1 MEIYS
6 NMTEVSTNQ
15 NLNAH
20 YTTSAK
26 APRKTGVVAQ
36 PPASVPPQRKVY
48 SDAEANKKF
57 KELNQ
62 DLYQDSKKAAKKDKI
77 KLLKLIGIILGAA
90 LGVAGIRKLAGFF
103 KKS

>member
-1 MEIYS
+1 
-6 NMTEVSTNQ
+6 MTEVTTNQ

-36 PPASVPPQRKVY
+36 PPASVPERKVY
-48 SDAEANKKF
+48 SDAEANKRF
-57 KELNQ
+57 KEINQ
-62 DLYQDSKKAAKKDKI
+62 DLYQDSKKVAKKEKI
-77 KLLKLIGIILGAA
+77 KTLKIIGIIVGAVLGI
-90 LGVAGIRKLAGFF
+90 AGFRKLAGFF